1 MNRTSRR
8 TFIKGSAAAA
18 AAGVVASPWLQP
30 YARALGA
37 NNDIRIGVVGI
48 GSNVKI
54 GGKGKQDIRKFR
66 KYRGV
71 RITALCDPDRRILD
85 AEAAACRKLNEPV
98 ETYTDVRK
106 LLASKNVDAIIVTT
120 PNHWHAL
127 VTIWACQAGKHV
139 YVQKPAS
146 HNIFEGRKMVEAARK
161 YNRVVQ
167 CTNNSRSATG
177 FREALIHMFKG
188 NLGKMRCVYGL
199 NYKPRNSIGLAG
211 GVQPIP
217 KSLDYELWAG
227 PAPKA
232 PLMRKNL
239 HYDWHW
245 DWRYGNGD
253 LGNMGIHFM
262 DGCRMAV
269 NEAKLP
275 TNVMSIGGR
284 FSYKDDGQT
293 PNTQLIFFDYQ
304 PVPIIFEVRGL
315 PKDKSIAAR
324 AWGKNMDTFQGVGQ
338 GVVVLCEGGHL
349 TGNRVFDEKGKLIK
363 QFKPTTPEVG
373 ANFLKAVRDG
383 KPENLVADIEHGHTS
398 AALVHLANISH
409 RLGKTATNREIT
421 QQIGERKNLSAAY
434 DRFKTHLD
442 ANGVD
447 LDAARATL
455 GPLLTVDPKA
465 ERFVGDFS
473 DKANK
478 LVTRKYRTPF
488 IVPDKV

>member
-1 MNRTSRR
+1 MKKTSRR
-8 TFIKGSAAAA
+8 TFVKASTAA
-18 AAGVVASPWLQP
+18 AAGLLGSTWLQP
-30 YARALGA
+30 HARAVGA
-37 NNDIRIGVVGI
+37 NSDIRLGVVGV

-66 KYRGV
+66 KYPGV
-71 RITALCDPDRRILD
+71 RIVALCDPDRRILD
-85 AEAAACRKLNEPV
+85 AEAAECRKRNEPV

-106 LLASKNVDAIIVTT
+106 LLAGKNVDAIIVTT

-146 HNIFEGRKMVEAARK
+146 HNIFEGRKMVQAARK
-161 YNRVVQ
+161 YNRIVQ

-177 FREALIHMFKG
+177 FQEALDYVRKG
-188 NLGKMRCVYGL
+188 HLGKMLCVYGI
-199 NYKPRNSIGLAG
+199 NYKPRDSIGKAG
-211 GVQPIP
+211 GPQPIP
-217 KSLDYELWAG
+217 KSIDYDLWSG

-232 PLMRKNL
+232 PLMRKHL

-269 NEAKLP
+269 GENKLP
-275 TNVMSIGGR
+275 RNVMCIGGR
-284 FSYKDDGQT
+284 FGYEDDGQT
-293 PNTQLIFFDYQ
+293 PNTQVIYLDYQ
-304 PVPIIFEVRGL
+304 PVPVIFEVRGL
-315 PKDKSIAAR
+315 PKNKAVPAG
-324 AWGKNMDTFQGVGQ
+324 AWGKNMDVFRGIGM

-349 TGNRVFDEKGKLIK
+349 AGNKVFDKAGKPIR

-373 ANFLKAVRDG
+373 ANFLQAVRSGRAGD
-383 KPENLVADIEHGHTS
+383 LVADIEQGHLS
-398 AALVHLANISH
+398 AALVHLSNISY
-409 RLGKTATNREIT
+409 RLGKTAPDGEIT
-421 QQIGERKNLSAAY
+421 ERIAGRKELSASHE
-434 DRFKTHLD
+434 RFKTHLD

-447 LDAARATL
+447 LKTTAATL
-455 GPLLTVDPKA
+455 GPMLTVDPDA

-478 LVTRKYRTPF
+478 LVTREYRKPF
-488 IVPDKV
+488 IVPDKT